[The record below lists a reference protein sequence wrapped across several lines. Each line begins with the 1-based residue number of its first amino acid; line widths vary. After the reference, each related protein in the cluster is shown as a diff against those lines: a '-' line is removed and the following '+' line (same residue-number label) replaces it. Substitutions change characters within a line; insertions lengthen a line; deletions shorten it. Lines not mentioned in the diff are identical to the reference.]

1 MNNRKRRIYYFLT
14 SALVCS
20 FLPFEYINGMETGNI
35 NQDEKTIKNDGN
47 NETTIFY
54 KIAKYYRDNNIGI
67 NTLINRKR
75 GLDKEKSINTKIES
89 VNKKS
94 VQIKMESCN
103 ESFLSILDSFG
114 IANSCGMGYK
124 MKDNT
129 TSKAKTLIKL
139 ISILKSQLNILP
151 IKNKKIGNNRIGLS
165 LRGKKRPQS
174 VLPRCA
180 ELSKIISSF
189 SSDEDQTNLDIWY
202 NALCRTACN
211 QENIPN
217 YMKKISDEKNKK
229 IFSILYSYRKYLNSK
244 CKEDSDI
251 AHGKKIFEYDPDMLS
266 NDELESAVK
275 QQEKI
280 NSAIKQILKTIAST
294 KYTDKDMWCTDATK
308 GTWCQFKVFESEN
321 NFKLSENSIWKLI
334 PDASKS
340 I

>member
-14 SALVCS
+14 SALICS

-47 NETTIFY
+47 NETVSTIFY
-54 KIAKYYRDNNIGI
+54 KIAKYYRDNNISI
-67 NTLINRKR
+67 DTLINRKR

-103 ESFLSILDSFG
+103 ESSLSILDSFG
-114 IANSCGMGYK
+114 IANDYGMGYK
-124 MKDNT
+124 IEDDM
-129 TSKAKTLIKL
+129 TSEAKTLIKL
-139 ISILKSQLNILP
+139 ISILKSQLKMLT

-165 LRGKKRPQS
+165 LRIKKRPQS
-174 VLPRCA
+174 ILPRCA

-217 YMKKISDEKNKK
+217 YMKKISDKKNKK

-251 AHGKKIFEYDPDMLS
+251 EQQKKNFKYDPDMLS

-280 NSAIKQILKTIAST
+280 NSAIKQILRTIEST
-294 KYTDKDMWCTDATK
+294 KNTDKDKWWSDITG
-308 GTWCQFKVFESEN
+308 GTWCQFKVFEGRN
-321 NFKLSENSIWKLI
+321 NSNSQDLI
-334 PDASKS
+334 QDASPS

>member
-35 NQDEKTIKNDGN
+35 NQDEKTIKNDVK
-47 NETTIFY
+47 NETVSTIFD
-54 KIAKYYRDNNIGI
+54 KIANYYKDNNIGI
-67 NTLINRKR
+67 NKLINRKR
-75 GLDKEKSINTKIES
+75 GLDNEKSMNT
-89 VNKKS
+89 
-94 VQIKMESCN
+94 KMESCN

-114 IANSCGMGYK
+114 IVNNCGMGYK
-124 MKDNT
+124 MKDDMA
-129 TSKAKTLIKL
+129 SEAKTLIKL
-139 ISILKSQLNILP
+139 VSILKSQLKLLAQQN
-151 IKNKKIGNNRIGLS
+151 KNIGNNRIGLAF
-165 LRGKKRPQS
+165 R
-174 VLPRCA
+174 
-180 ELSKIISSF
+180 SKTTSQTIQTKFDKLYEIVSYF
-189 SSDEDQTNLDIWY
+189 SSDEDQNNLDIWY

-211 QENIPN
+211 KKNIPN

-251 AHGKKIFEYDPDMLS
+251 AHEEKIFEYDLNMLS
-266 NDELESAVK
+266 NDELKSAVK

-280 NSAIKQILKTIAST
+280 NSAIKQILRTIAST
-294 KYTDKDMWCTDATK
+294 KYTDKDMWCIDATN

-321 NFKLSENSIWKLI
+321 NFKLSENSIWKSI
-334 PDASKS
+334 PDASQS